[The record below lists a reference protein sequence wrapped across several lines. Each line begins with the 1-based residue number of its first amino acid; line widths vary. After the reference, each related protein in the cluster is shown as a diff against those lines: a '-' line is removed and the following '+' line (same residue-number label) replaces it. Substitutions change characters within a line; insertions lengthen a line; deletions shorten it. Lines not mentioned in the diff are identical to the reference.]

1 MVDINRDKMIGY
13 FGLLG
18 MPNEIKSDISWF
30 NKYYKIVFINK
41 GGRINVDFIDY
52 DFEES
57 TLLFF
62 SIGQYF
68 KVCDNSKG
76 SLVYFSPDFYCIAFH
91 DKELACDGLL
101 FDNVFELP
109 YIDLT
114 LSQEKYFQK
123 LLISIQKEIKMK
135 DFWAEEMIKTYI
147 KQIVISATRTLG
159 KKNDDTHQ
167 AISYDKDLTRR
178 FSQLIELHYRTAHNV
193 SDYALMLNITPKS
206 LNRKIV
212 TERQIAPN
220 VIIKNRIILQAKRML
235 ANTQFSIKEIAAYLG
250 YEDYSYF
257 VRFFKLQTGVS
268 PLSFRNA
275 TQISANGKNVL

>member
-1 MVDINRDKMIGY
+1 M
-13 FGLLG
+13 
-18 MPNEIKSDISWF
+18 
-30 NKYYKIVFINK
+30 
-41 GGRINVDFIDY
+41 
-52 DFEES
+52 
-57 TLLFF
+57 
-62 SIGQYF
+62 
-68 KVCDNSKG
+68 
-76 SLVYFSPDFYCIAFH
+76 YFSPDFYCIAFH